1 MVDPRGTTVVQTHEP
16 PMTELDA
23 VKEHA
28 AALRALVSW
37 DRVGVLMDEGPHAVV
52 TVLLKGDAVV
62 SASRFCLSAA
72 ESVDALRA
80 YNEGSVAPMELRS
93 WQGHAMTDEQT
104 RNLVELTSIWRESS
118 GQRTEQAE
126 EGWLTFFGDIVRNTR
141 KKGRGTRITGSTRN
155 QVLLDAHGRCM
166 FEGCGADLTEDPVT
180 RVRGNF
186 ATLAHNVAASE
197 GGTRGVL
204 YLSGSLAD
212 NPANILL
219 LCDTHHRLVDTVAK
233 ADYLAATLSAMR
245 SRFCEAATALLDA
258 LALAPTPVFC
268 VAWPVHRQRI
278 ALPSSQQVA
287 QALKPIGARLDGLLR
302 TVNENEA
309 VLRSLEGEA
318 LWHAMSTTVEQTAA
332 DILLQ
337 AHGEGYRAAL
347 FAMGLMPALIALGAK
362 LGNKCEI
369 IPMLRYR
376 ENGLWYWP
384 ANVSRGEF
392 FTVEGLD
399 RLSDRE
405 GEACLLLGLTAVPEA
420 MRSTAE
426 SLGAGVVSV
435 VARTKYLGNGALGHP
450 DDGASFRQRMQE
462 LLHRLRDAHGG
473 RRVHVLP
480 CASNAACVFL
490 GQAFDSYHPELVIYD
505 FAPEGGCMVPRLR
518 IANVNNEPKVKAVGA
533 KRNLTWP
540 SYALNRRRSS
550 SAGMSRRPSAMTST

>member
-1 MVDPRGTTVVQTHEP
+1 MVDPKKATVSQTHEP
-16 PMTELDA
+16 PMTELEA
-23 VKEHA
+23 VKDHA
-28 AALRALVSW
+28 VAVRALVSW

-62 SASRFCLSAA
+62 SAARFCLSAA

-80 YNEGSVAPMELRS
+80 YNEMSSVPMELRC
-93 WQGHAMTDEQT
+93 WQGHAMTGEHT
-104 RNLVELTSIWRESS
+104 RDLAELTTVWRESS
-118 GQRTEQAE
+118 GQGKEQAE
-126 EGWLTFFGDIVRNTR
+126 EDGRAFFEEIETNTLR
-141 KKGRGTRITGSTRN
+141 RGRGAGISVPTRN

-180 RVRGNF
+180 HVRGNF
-186 ATLAHNVAASE
+186 ATLAHNVAAAA

-212 NPANILL
+212 DPKNILL

-233 ADYLAATLSAMR
+233 ADFPAATLSEMR
-245 SRFCEAATALLDA
+245 RRGCEAGTTLLDA
-258 LALAPTPVFC
+258 LAFAPMPVFC

-278 ALPSSQQVA
+278 ALPSPQQIGR
-287 QALKPIGARLDGLLR
+287 ALRPIGARLNGTLR
-302 TVNENEA
+302 TVNDNEA
-309 VLRSLEGEA
+309 VLRSLEGVG
-318 LWHAMSTTVEQTAA
+318 LWDAMATAVEQTAA

-369 IPMLRYR
+369 TPMLRYR

-384 ANVSRGEF
+384 MNVPRGEF

-399 RLSDRE
+399 QLSDRE
-405 GEACLLLGLTAVPEA
+405 AELCLLLGLTAVPEA

-426 SLGAGVVSV
+426 SLGMGVVSV
-435 VARTKYLGNGALGHP
+435 FARTEYLGNGALGHP

-462 LLHRLRDAHGG
+462 LLHRLGDAHGV

-480 CASNAACVFL
+480 CASNAACVFF
-490 GQAFDSYHPELVIYD
+490 GQSFDSYHPELVIYD
-505 FAPEGGCMVPRLR
+505 FAPEGGCMVPCLG
-518 IANVNNEPKVKAVGA
+518 IANVNNESKVKAVGA
-533 KRNLTWP
+533 V
-540 SYALNRRRSS
+540 
-550 SAGMSRRPSAMTST
+550 AGYLPYGE